1 MERMM
6 ARMMG
11 KENMPKMMEAMMA
24 EVFGAMKPE
33 ERMEFVR
40 QMIPIC
46 IGRIFEN
53 LDGEERVK
61 TALGILEKLK
71 DELERQAKG
80 GG

>member
-11 KENMPKMMEAMMA
+11 KENMPKMMGAMMA
-24 EVFGAMKPE
+24 EMFGAMKPE

-46 IGRIFEN
+46 MSRLFEN
-53 LDGEERVK
+53 LGRKDRAEI
-61 TALGILEKLK
+61 ALAILEKLK